1 MVKLFP
7 LLFFVSIS
15 FGFEKDQEAPC
26 NGKKIQKLAKQEAPC
41 NGKKIQKLAK
51 QGLRSLRISAI
62 PSYLVELKNCKDK
75 AKVKTIKHSANEK
88 QLEDDANS
96 AKTFVG
102 KTSTFAYC
110 VMALILY
117 MAFA

>member
-26 NGKKIQKLAKQEAPC
+26 NGEKIQKVAK
-41 NGKKIQKLAK
+41 K
-51 QGLRSLRISAI
+51 GLRSLKISEI

-75 AKVKTIKHSANEK
+75 AKVKIIKNSANEK
-88 QLEDDANS
+88 QLEDDAENNKS
-96 AKTFVG
+96 FVG
-102 KTSTFAYC
+102 RTSGCAYC
-110 VMALILY
+110 IMALIVYL
-117 MAFA
+117 ALV

>member
-26 NGKKIQKLAKQEAPC
+26 KGEKIQKVAK
-41 NGKKIQKLAK
+41 K
-51 QGLRSLRISAI
+51 GLRSLKISEI

-75 AKVKTIKHSANEK
+75 AKVNRIKNAANEK
-88 QLEDDANS
+88 QLEDDAQNNKS
-96 AKTFVG
+96 FVG
-102 KTSTFAYC
+102 RTSACAYC
-110 VMALILY
+110 VMALIVYL
-117 MAFA
+117 AFV